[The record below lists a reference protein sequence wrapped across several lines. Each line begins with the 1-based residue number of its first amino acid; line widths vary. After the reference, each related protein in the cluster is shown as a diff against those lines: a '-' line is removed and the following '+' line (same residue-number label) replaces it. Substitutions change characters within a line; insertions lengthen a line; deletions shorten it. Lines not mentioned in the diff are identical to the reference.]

1 MRGIGSFWRAGG
13 RSIFAMV
20 TSRRYS
26 SDDGGC
32 SRWGYSA
39 SCRGTGS
46 FRRAARTG
54 CCSTSAGNCRRTWL
68 NRDTEYAHNPE
79 NGGTMRSQ
87 RTLTIPQYIIDDLSR
102 FSIRRVHRVGLKT
115 GALPST
121 MTEFLFRKIWR
132 QKSVTPVELV
142 SFQRLHSALL
152 KLEQSERT
160 S

>member
-1 MRGIGSFWRAGG
+1 
-13 RSIFAMV
+13 
-20 TSRRYS
+20 
-26 SDDGGC
+26 
-32 SRWGYSA
+32 
-39 SCRGTGS
+39 
-46 FRRAARTG
+46 
-54 CCSTSAGNCRRTWL
+54 
-68 NRDTEYAHNPE
+68 
-79 NGGTMRSQ
+79 MRSQ